1 MIYKPSKFLKTIA
14 MYFGA
19 ALFCMVGL
27 STHAFAQ
34 EIYQENSENLQ
45 IELRDLEEIYQN
57 SEENI
62 QAASAKLD
70 KLLAVGYV
78 EKSTRIDLQ
87 DIASLV
93 GTEYAI
99 IEDLGTRIKEIIKR
113 LGGGVKP
120 LKIIVRRG
128 SKQAK
133 PLTVTAKGGDFL
145 YFTAK
150 AWQLSEMTLNWAIQ
164 KPDGQVSES
173 LHKKET
179 VKLNEDN
186 QYSFGIDTTGM
197 EEGVY
202 QVLLE
207 YYLTSDPDT
216 KYNSKAKFEISNLA
230 SEVKILRLVVDNE
243 KSGDEHKT
251 VLEAE
256 SSAYLFAYY
265 EVPPDVSALTIR
277 YRLRD
282 WTDRKTIFEK
292 TGRRRIKPGDDV
304 QRVGVFLDVDEVPLI
319 SGHEYRFDIRMTD
332 DLRGAKPGKKYE
344 TQSKNIFFFYGNEP
358 KRVKIDKLAVG
369 SSEDSKEYLNDVP
382 KQEGPIYLNL
392 WYKATGGVSSVK
404 VDVKLVKR
412 SDKSIVYEYS
422 VTRDIDKNK
431 PIEKLSL
438 PVEIEKFEIDVRYA
452 VEVGITSEGLEIESK
467 THRFIYA
474 KLPPVDMSKHV
485 HVSGVI
491 QTPGF
496 PDAVI
501 NPNGKNYY
509 RKGATLVFKVPAQ
522 SPPGLKGKLIWGCK
536 YGCKRK
542 IIKLGEGNADWGY
555 SFTTDHKMGF
565 GELQLTFDRSILY
578 SPTFVRQTPFSIR
591 MTNGQTKEQK
601 SKFYPWDIEST
612 RLQIRSNGHAVNA
625 NVSVEVSLSNG
636 KMIATQTN
644 TMSLP
649 ADKFVDWNLKLDP
662 ALFKFDLGAVFP
674 KINKYSFSNNF
685 NYKIKVT
692 DGNGNIGKRTE
703 YRSISLYRLGDEN
716 VKKDSNSD
724 SLLAYTILPPA
735 GMVGPYK
742 TSLYGT
748 APYYMDGLKMYHD
761 REILD
766 DWVLEVGTKK
776 ISEDNEKIRYKKT
789 FPLLITV
796 EDSTGKQAVVFWQK
810 FSFTASIFKMQ
821 ESDQQ

>member
-1 MIYKPSKFLKTIA
+1 

-19 ALFCMVGL
+19 ALFCMAGL

-34 EIYQENSENLQ
+34 ENVEDLQ

-62 QAASAKLD
+62 QTASAKLD

-78 EKSTRIDLQ
+78 EKSTSIDLQ
-87 DIASLV
+87 DIANLV
-93 GTEYAI
+93 ETEYAI
-99 IEDLGTRIKEIIKR
+99 IEDLGTRIREIINK

-120 LKIIVRRG
+120 LTIIVRRG
-128 SKQAK
+128 SKEAK
-133 PLTVTAKGGDFL
+133 PLMATAKEGDIL

-150 AWQLSEMTLNWAIQ
+150 ARQSSELILNWTIQ
-164 KPDGQVSES
+164 KPDGQISDR
-173 LHKKET
+173 LHKEET
-179 VKLNEDN
+179 TRPNEEK
-186 QYSFGIDTTGM
+186 QRFSFGIETTGM
-197 EEGVY
+197 EEGIY
-202 QVLLE
+202 QVMLE
-207 YYLTSDPDT
+207 YSLSSDPDT

-251 VLEAE
+251 VLEADN
-256 SSAYLFAYY
+256 SAYLFAYY
-265 EVPPDVSALTIR
+265 VVPPDVSALTIR

-292 TGRRRIKPGDDV
+292 TGRRRTKPGEDV
-304 QRVGVFLDVDEVPLI
+304 QRVGIFLDADEVPLI
-319 SGHEYRFDIRMTD
+319 LGHEYRFDIRMTD

-358 KRVKIDKLAVG
+358 KRVKIDKLVVG
-369 SSEDSKEYLNDVP
+369 SSEDSKKYLIDVP

-431 PIEKLSL
+431 PVEKLSL
-438 PVEIEKFEIDVRYA
+438 PVEIDKFEIDARYA

-474 KLPPVDMSKHV
+474 KLPPVDMSKYV
-485 HVSGVI
+485 HVSGII

-522 SPPGLKGKLIWGCK
+522 SPPGLKGKLIWGCR

-555 SFTTDHKMGF
+555 SFTADHKIGF
-565 GELQLTFDRSILY
+565 GELQLRFGRSVLY

-591 MTNGQTKEQK
+591 MIKGQTKEQK
-601 SKFYPWDIEST
+601 PKFYPWDIENT

-636 KMIATQTN
+636 KLISTQTN
-644 TMSLP
+644 SMSLP

-674 KINKYSFSNNF
+674 KINKYSFTKNIS
-685 NYKIKVT
+685 YKIKVT
-692 DGNGNIGKRTE
+692 DGNGNIKKFTE
-703 YRSISLYRLGDEN
+703 NRSVSLYYLGDEN
-716 VKKDSNSD
+716 LKDGPSTVDNP
-724 SLLAYTILPPA
+724 LVYTILPPA

-748 APYYMDGLKMYHD
+748 TPYYMDGLKMYYD
-761 REILD
+761 PETLKG
-766 DWVLEVGTKK
+766 WVLEVGAKK
-776 ISEDNEKIRYKKT
+776 ISEDNKKIKYKKT

-796 EDSTGKQAVVFWQK
+796 EDSTGKQVVFFWRK
-810 FSFTASIFKMQ
+810 YSFIAEIFKTQ